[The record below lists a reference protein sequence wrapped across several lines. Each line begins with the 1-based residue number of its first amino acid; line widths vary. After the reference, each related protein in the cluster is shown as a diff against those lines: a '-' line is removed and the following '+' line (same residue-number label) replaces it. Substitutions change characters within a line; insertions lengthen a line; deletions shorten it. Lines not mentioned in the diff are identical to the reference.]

1 MRIAIDLTSLYGRK
15 RTGMEMYAIDLYRAL
30 LTTEHQIIPIFHCRN
45 EVDENLEAYI
55 IPKCKR
61 LWLENVAISRAVR
74 KIKAD
79 VFIFPVFPP
88 PVDIYYGCMSKIY
101 HTIHDVVS
109 LRYRDTQ
116 NFAAKYYYLPKLKMF
131 FRRGDGIITISETV
145 KKQLQTISNLPVFN
159 MGENIGLEYKD
170 AVNNVNIQYLD
181 KWDLI
186 PDGYY
191 ISVST
196 IEPRKNL
203 GYLLEVLIP
212 FLKEQQRKLVLVG
225 RNGWGENKKLQ
236 QMIEEVGNY
245 IVFTDYVTSKELF
258 SLYHYAY
265 AFVLLSKDEGFGRT
279 PFEAVAC
286 GCRRIILSDIEIFR
300 ETFGTNALLL
310 PLYDIEKAQSMI
322 SKVVNIFV
330 DDSFS
335 LPFDA
340 IEKRLVELEW

>member
-1 MRIAIDLTSLYGRK
+1 
-15 RTGMEMYAIDLYRAL
+15 
-30 LTTEHQIIPIFHCRN
+30 
-45 EVDENLEAYI
+45 
-55 IPKCKR
+55 
-61 LWLENVAISRAVR
+61 
-74 KIKAD
+74 
-79 VFIFPVFPP
+79 
-88 PVDIYYGCMSKIY
+88 
-101 HTIHDVVS
+101 
-109 LRYRDTQ
+109 
-116 NFAAKYYYLPKLKMF
+116 
-131 FRRGDGIITISETV
+131 
-145 KKQLQTISNLPVFN
+145 

-170 AVNNVNIQYLD
+170 AVNNVNKQYLD

-203 GYLLEVLIP
+203 GYLLEVLVP

-245 IVFTDYVTSKELF
+245 IVFTDYVTTKELF

-286 GCRRIILSDIEIFR
+286 GCKRIILSDIEIFR
-300 ETFGTNALLL
+300 ETFDGNALFL
-310 PLYDIEKAQSMI
+310 PLFDIEKAQSMI